1 MANPFLSSTCRDVET
16 AILLEQAVIHDIGTA
31 VAYTDGEKV
40 FINTDD
46 NLYNILPAYDNNM
59 LKWILWHEKYHK
71 ELNHHKRFYKYI
83 NNHKDREKS
92 KLTLDE
98 VNIIMD
104 ILVHDSLTKLF
115 PELIDT
121 AISNFAQMRNRN
133 SLGYTFKTVTLEEM
147 LNEYELY
154 KQEQDS
160 KGEES
165 KENEGSE
172 EKDTDDSTSSSEDS
186 SGSSSEDTPDK
197 ESESPSDKSDK
208 GTSHSESHA
217 DKKEKKDKHKMEDE
231 HHKTNWDKLR
241 NIDTKEFIDEYTA
254 AKIEDSVNR
263 LKAKKLRL
271 GRVTQTLNGLVTTT
285 RERTYSMPSHVHVS
299 GNVILKGRK
308 PGRADLYLCF
318 DASGSMDREM
328 NLFKD
333 IISKSIPQARKTP
346 TTWFSGY
353 ISSDTDIDRS
363 LIQDKEGRDNDYYK
377 GTFEDFMNVQASC
390 GYSDDGDRTIELC
403 WKAEKLGY
411 SPIGITDGG
420 GQIDWSRDMLKQLKR
435 TVFIGQNKE
444 WLETAKEINPLIHT
458 LYI

>member
-1 MANPFLSSTCRDVET
+1 MANPFLNSTYRDVET
-16 AILLEQAVIHDIGTA
+16 AILLEQAIIHDIGTA

-40 FINTDD
+40 FVNTDD
-46 NLYNILPAYDNNM
+46 NLYNILPAYDHGM

-71 ELNHHKRFYKYI
+71 ELNHHKRFYKYM

-115 PELIDT
+115 PELTDT

-133 SLGYTFKTVTLEEM
+133 SLGYTFKTFTLEEM

-154 KQEQDS
+154 KKEQDGNS
-160 KGEES
+160 ES
-165 KENEGSE
+165 KESE
-172 EKDTDDSTSSSEDS
+172 EKEDTDDSTSSSKDS

-197 ESESPSDKSDK
+197 ESESPSDEPDK
-208 GTSHSESHA
+208 GASHSKSHA
-217 DKKEKKDKHKMEDE
+217 DKKEKKDEHKMEDE
-231 HHKTNWDKLR
+231 HHKTDWDKLQDI
-241 NIDTKEFIDEYTA
+241 NTKEFIDEYA
-254 AKIEDSVNR
+254 AARIEDSVNR

-285 RERTYSMPSHVHVS
+285 RERTYSMPSHIRVG

-308 PGRADLYLCF
+308 PGKADLYLCF
-318 DASGSMDREM
+318 DASGSMDNEM

-333 IISKSIPQARKTP
+333 IISKSIPQARKVP

-353 ISSDTDIDRS
+353 ISSDIEERPM
-363 LIQDKEGRDNDYYK
+363 QDKEGRDSDYYK
-377 GTFEDFMNVQASC
+377 GTFEDFMNVHASC

-403 WKAEKLGY
+403 WRAEKLGY

-420 GQIDWSRDMLKQLKR
+420 GQISWAEGMLKQLKR
-435 TVFIGQNKE
+435 TVFVGQNKE
-444 WLETAKEINPLIHT
+444 WLQTAREINPSIHT